1 MTELFGAIAHVLTP
15 WPLFL
20 TVFGTGLGIVVGAI
34 PGLTGSMLIALS
46 LPITF
51 HMQPTD
57 AMVLLISM
65 YTGSIS
71 GGLVS
76 ATLLRMPGTPAS
88 VMTTFDGFPMAKRG
102 EGGRALGLGVG
113 SSVIGGLV
121 AWIAL
126 ITVTRPLSDL
136 ATRFSPFDYF
146 ALVVMALVLISAVS
160 EGSLLK
166 GLLSGALGALFAFP
180 GSDENTGT
188 MRFTFDY
195 WQLQGGLDA
204 LPVLVGV
211 FAVGTILADIAG
223 LGRKGEEARFTSK
236 GILSSFREV
245 LGDWVNVLRS
255 SVIGTWIGILPGIGA
270 NIGSLVAYTVAKNT
284 SRRPELFGKG
294 SPEGIVASESANNAT
309 VGGALIPLIA
319 MGIPGS
325 VIDVFL
331 MSALLIHGI
340 QPGPLLFVNNAD
352 LVYIILAACLLST
365 LAMGALMVGMVGQL
379 RRLMEVPKAIVLP
392 VVLVFCVIGVFA
404 SNSRMFEVVVML
416 CFGALG
422 FVLERARIPLG
433 PFVIGFILA
442 PLAEAKLRSGLM
454 MTAGDITPLF
464 TRPLSA
470 FFLLCAVALLAWPAI
485 AERRRRAKRL
495 GQARLDEPGKP

>member
-1 MTELFGAIAHVLTP
+1 MIDAFLYLGTP

-20 TVFGTGLGIVVGAI
+20 LVLGTGLGIVVGAI

-51 HMQPTD
+51 HMQPAD
-57 AMVLLISM
+57 AMVLLVSM

-71 GGLVS
+71 GGLLS

-102 EGGRALGLGVG
+102 EAGRALGLGIG
-113 SSVIGGLV
+113 ASVLGGV
-121 AWIAL
+121 ASWIAL
-126 ITVTRPLSDL
+126 ATITRPLSDL

-146 ALVVMALVLISAVS
+146 ALVIMALVLIAAVS

-180 GSDENTGT
+180 GSDANTGT
-188 MRFTFDY
+188 MRFTFGY
-195 WQLQGGLDA
+195 WQLQGGLDV

-211 FAVGTILADIAG
+211 FAVATIIADVST
-223 LGRKGEEARFTSK
+223 LGRRGEEAAFSSA
-236 GILSSFREV
+236 GILASLRE
-245 LGDWVNVLRS
+245 LATYWGNVLRS
-255 SVIGTWIGILPGIGA
+255 SIIGTWIGILPGIGA

-284 SRRPELFGKG
+284 SRRPERFGKG
-294 SPEGIVASESANNAT
+294 SPEGIIASEAANNAT
-309 VGGALIPLIA
+309 IGGALIPLIA

-352 LVYIILAACLLST
+352 LVYVILAACLLST
-365 LAMGALMVGMVGQL
+365 LVMGALMLAMIGQL
-379 RRLMEVPKAIVLP
+379 RHLMEMPKAVVLP

-416 CFGALG
+416 CFGAFG
-422 FVLERARIPLG
+422 FIMERARVPLG

-442 PLAEAKLRSGLM
+442 PLAESKLRSGLM
-454 MTAGDITPLF
+454 MTAGDVTPLF
-464 TRPLSA
+464 TQPLSA
-470 FFLLCAVALLAWPAI
+470 FFLLCAVGLLFWPVI
-485 AERRRRAKRL
+485 AERRRPSRRSGGEEL
-495 GQARLDEPGKP
+495 GPS

>member
-1 MTELFGAIAHVLTP
+1 MIDAFLYMAMP

-20 TVFGTGLGIVVGAI
+20 LVLGTALGIVVGAI

-51 HMQPTD
+51 RMHPPD
-57 AMVLLISM
+57 AMVLLVSM

-102 EGGRALGLGVG
+102 EAGRALGLGIG
-113 SSVIGGLV
+113 ASVAGGV
-121 AWIAL
+121 ISWIAL
-126 ITVTRPLSDL
+126 ATITQPLSDW
-136 ATRFSPFDYF
+136 ATRFTPFDYF
-146 ALVVMALVLISAVS
+146 ALVIMALVLISAVS
-160 EGSLLK
+160 EGSIVK

-180 GSDENTGT
+180 GIDENTGT

-195 WQLQGGLDA
+195 WQLQGGLDI

-211 FAVGTILADIAG
+211 FAVATIVADVST
-223 LGRKGEEARFTSK
+223 LGRGGDEATFSST
-236 GILSSFREV
+236 GIVASLRE
-245 LGDWVNVLRS
+245 LATYWGNVLRS
-255 SVIGTWIGILPGIGA
+255 SIIGTWIGILPGIGA

-284 SRRPELFGKG
+284 SRQPERFGKG
-294 SPEGIVASESANNAT
+294 SPEGIIASEAANNAT

-352 LVYIILAACLLST
+352 LVYVIVAACLLST
-365 LAMGALMVGMVGQL
+365 LVMGVLMMATIGQL
-379 RRLMEVPKAIVLP
+379 RHLMEMPKAVVLP
-392 VVLVFCVIGVFA
+392 VVLVFCVVGVFA

-416 CFGALG
+416 CFGAFG
-422 FVLERARIPLG
+422 FMMERARIPLG

-442 PLAEAKLRSGLM
+442 PLAESKLRSGLM
-454 MTAGDITPLF
+454 MTAGDVTPLF
-464 TRPLSA
+464 TQPLSA
-470 FFLLCAVALLAWPAI
+470 FFLLCAAGLLFWPI
-485 AERRRRAKRL
+485 VAERRLSKGGSRKEI
-495 GQARLDEPGKP
+495 GSS